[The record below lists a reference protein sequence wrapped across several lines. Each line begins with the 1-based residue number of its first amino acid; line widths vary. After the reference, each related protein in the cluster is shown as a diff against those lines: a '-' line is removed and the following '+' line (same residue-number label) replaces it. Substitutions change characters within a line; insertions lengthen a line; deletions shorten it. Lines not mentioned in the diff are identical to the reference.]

1 MRSLCAALAVA
12 ALAGAP
18 FTLGGCGRAPSG
30 PTGTVAG
37 HLVMAGGPAPG
48 VTLRVPG
55 TVTASSASGTRQAS
69 AAKDGSFTLVLPAG
83 RYALSGTS
91 PRYNDGHGD
100 CAATAPVVVREGAVT
115 RADVTCVMM

>member
-1 MRSLCAALAVA
+1 MCAALAVT
-12 ALAGAP
+12 ALAGAT
-18 FTLGGCGRAPSG
+18 FALGGCGSAPSG
-30 PTGTVAG
+30 PTGTVTG
-37 HLVMAGGPAPG
+37 HLAMAGGPAPG

-83 RYALSGTS
+83 RYTLSGTS
-91 PRYNDGHGD
+91 PQYNDGHGH
-100 CAATAPVVVREGAVT
+100 CVATAPVVVREGAVT

>member
-1 MRSLCAALAVA
+1 MYAALAAA
-12 ALAGAP
+12 ALAGAA
-18 FTLGGCGRAPSG
+18 TALGGCGSAPSG
-30 PTGTVAG
+30 PTGTVTG

-55 TVTASSASGTRQAS
+55 TVMASSASGTRQAS

-83 RYALSGTS
+83 RYTLSGTS
-91 PRYNDGHGD
+91 PQYNDGHGR
-100 CAATAPVVVREGAVT
+100 CVATAPVVVREGAVT